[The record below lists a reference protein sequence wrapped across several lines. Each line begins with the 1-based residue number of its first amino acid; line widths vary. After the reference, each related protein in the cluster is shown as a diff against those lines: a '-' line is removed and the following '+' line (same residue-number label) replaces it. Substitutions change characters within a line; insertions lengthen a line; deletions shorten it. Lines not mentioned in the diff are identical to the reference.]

1 MPQNYIQLTYPYPYK
16 NISGTA
22 STTLSNTYGGIGAI
36 PAADGNG
43 VLYPVNTVAPA
54 YNSALTFSNTNVA
67 PVFTPILSGG
77 SNIVTA
83 PSLGS
88 VGYVLS
94 VAAGNTTAWVTVSSL
109 PAGNASTL
117 ENATWESP
125 GTIGST
131 TPTTGVFTQVT
142 ATSMSNSGY
151 YDVSGKTA
159 GQTDIFRFGNTSANN
174 NKGVIDWNYIGSGS
188 TSNSIGFG
196 FWGANNILK
205 LNAGGL
211 ITLTVPSGTT
221 NICDM
226 LIPTLAGSATRRFG
240 QATSTGDQMIETFNY
255 TSANSASNYY
265 SLAVGSNALQLSNST
280 STATTL
286 ASPLTST
293 GVLTG
298 TQLTSNVA
306 IGTAPL
312 VITSTT
318 LVPNLYV
325 ARSVL
330 SDTATT
336 NANLTGDIT
345 SSGNATTYN
354 NPLPI
359 AIGGTG
365 GTGGFASPTAI
376 GGSTPNTGAFTS
388 LTSTL
393 ASATAFTVAGNQ
405 SSDTV
410 PVATITNSNT
420 APKNMLSMLAA
431 NTTSGNQVY
440 MQIGQSLTAGNAAG
454 VIYEYHGSNN
464 AATYM
469 GLQFYGAG
477 GANLKLY
484 NSTSSA
490 TTLNTPFSA
499 TSYQSTATLGTA
511 LSSMFKAP
519 QVVLCLAGTSG
530 ALAIPSPVPLYA
542 KITMFGGGG
551 GGAGC
556 NGASSVGGS
565 NGGNTSIQ
573 FNSNFTSV
581 NGGTPGTSTVP
592 GTGGTI
598 GTTNV
603 GYGFQYSIGGDGS
616 YGTSTGV
623 FFQGGRGGNSFT
635 NPASQTGNTGLMPGA
650 GGKGGDSANL
660 IQSNSCGG
668 GGGGGITFFDTP
680 PIGYYD
686 YIVGSGG
693 AGGAGGTSTGGTGG
707 GGQIQIVYYWQ

>member
-54 YNSALTFSNTNVA
+54 YNSALTFGNTNIA

-117 ENATWESP
+117 ENATWEAP
-125 GTIGST
+125 GTIGSSTPNTGAFTALIST
-131 TPTTGVFTQVT
+131 TST
-142 ATSMSNSGY
+142 ASFNGPGAYTVNTNSNPQCSYAVVAPNMANGNAIY
-151 YDVSGKTA
+151 VSLGKA
-159 GQTDIFRFGNTSANN
+159 LSNN
-174 NKGVIDWNYIGSGS
+174 NAAAIS
-188 TSNSIGFG
+188 
-196 FWGANNILK
+196 
-205 LNAGGL
+205 
-211 ITLTVPSGTT
+211 
-221 NICDM
+221 
-226 LIPTLAGSATRRFG
+226 
-240 QATSTGDQMIETFNY
+240 Y
-255 TSANSASNYY
+255 TQQSS
-265 SLAVGSNALQLSNST
+265 VGSNSLSFGFYGAIGASFTMYNSIVASTLNTALT
-280 STATTL
+280 C
-286 ASPLTST
+286 T
-293 GVLTG
+293 GIVTG

-376 GGSTPNTGAFTS
+376 GGSTPASGAFTS

-440 MQIGQSLTAGNAAG
+440 MQIGQSLTSGNSAGL
-454 VIYEYHGSNN
+454 IYEHHGNNN

-530 ALAIPSPVPLYA
+530 ALAIPSPVPLYS

-668 GGGGGITFFDTP
+668 GGGAGITFFDTP

>member
-117 ENATWESP
+117 ENATWEAP
-125 GTIGST
+125 GTIGSITPNTGAFTALTSTVVGAQPFLIGT
-131 TPTTGVFTQVT
+131 T
-142 ATSMSNSGY
+142 
-151 YDVSGKTA
+151 
-159 GQTDIFRFGNTSANN
+159 
-174 NKGVIDWNYIGSGS
+174 
-188 TSNSIGFG
+188 
-196 FWGANNILK
+196 
-205 LNAGGL
+205 
-211 ITLTVPSGTT
+211 SGTSPGGVSLLAPNLGLGASLIIKHGT
-221 NICDM
+221 AQTLGNNAQMKFVNQGSNDPTSTFVM
-226 LIPTLAGSATRRFG
+226 LIGTNLLT
-240 QATSTGDQMIETFNY
+240 MY
-255 TSANSASNYY
+255 
-265 SLAVGSNALQLSNST
+265 NST
-280 STATTL
+280 STATTIT
-286 ASPLTST
+286 SPLTSS

-298 TQLTSNVA
+298 TQLTSNIA

-330 SDTATT
+330 SDTVTT

-359 AIGGTG
+359 AKGGTG

-376 GGSTPNTGAFTS
+376 GGGTPASGAFTS

-499 TSYQSTATLGTA
+499 TSYQSSATLGTA

-573 FNSNFTSV
+573 FNTNFTSV

-603 GYGFQYSIGGDGS
+603 GYGFQYSVGGDGS

-623 FFQGGRGGNSFT
+623 FFQGGCGGNSFT

-650 GGKGGDSANL
+650 GGKGGDSVNL

-668 GGGGGITFFDTP
+668 GGGAGITFFDTP

>member
-67 PVFTPILSGG
+67 PVFTPIMSGG

-125 GTIGST
+125 GTIGSITPNTGAFTALTSTVAGAQSFLIGT
-131 TPTTGVFTQVT
+131 TSGTSPGGMSLLAPNLGLGASLIIKLGT
-142 ATSMSNSGY
+142 AQTLGNNAQMKFLNQGSN
-151 YDVSGKTA
+151 DP
-159 GQTDIFRFGNTSANN
+159 TSAFVMQMGTN
-174 NKGVIDWNYIGSGS
+174 V
-188 TSNSIGFG
+188 
-196 FWGANNILK
+196 
-205 LNAGGL
+205 
-211 ITLTVPSGTT
+211 LT
-221 NICDM
+221 M
-226 LIPTLAGSATRRFG
+226 
-240 QATSTGDQMIETFNY
+240 Y
-255 TSANSASNYY
+255 
-265 SLAVGSNALQLSNST
+265 NST
-280 STATTL
+280 STATTIT
-286 ASPLTST
+286 SPLTSS

-298 TQLTSNVA
+298 TQLTSNIA

-376 GGSTPNTGAFTS
+376 GGGTPASGAFTS

-420 APKNMLSMLAA
+420 TPKNMLSMLAA

-440 MQIGQSLTAGNAAG
+440 MQIGQSLTAGNATG
-454 VIYEYHGSNN
+454 LVYEYHGNNN

-499 TSYQSTATLGTA
+499 TSYQSSATLGSA

-530 ALAIPSPVPLYA
+530 ALAIPSPVPLYS

-603 GYGFQYSIGGDGS
+603 GYGFQYSVGGDGS

-668 GGGGGITFFDTP
+668 GGGAGITFFDTP

-693 AGGAGGTSTGGTGG
+693 AGGAGGISTGGTGG

>member
-1 MPQNYIQLTYPYPYK
+1 MYVARAALADTVTTNANLTGD
-16 NISGTA
+16 ITSSGNA
-22 STTLSNTYGGIGAI
+22 TTYNNAIPIAKGGTGGTGGFSSPGAI
-36 PAADGNG
+36 GG
-43 VLYPVNTVAPA
+43 G
-54 YNSALTFSNTNVA
+54 
-67 PVFTPILSGG
+67 TP
-77 SNIVTA
+77 
-83 PSLGS
+83 
-88 VGYVLS
+88 
-94 VAAGNTTAWVTVSSL
+94 
-109 PAGNASTL
+109 
-117 ENATWESP
+117 
-125 GTIGST
+125 
-131 TPTTGVFTQVT
+131 
-142 ATSMSNSGY
+142 
-151 YDVSGKTA
+151 
-159 GQTDIFRFGNTSANN
+159 
-174 NKGVIDWNYIGSGS
+174 
-188 TSNSIGFG
+188 
-196 FWGANNILK
+196 
-205 LNAGGL
+205 
-211 ITLTVPSGTT
+211 
-221 NICDM
+221 
-226 LIPTLAGSATRRFG
+226 GSASFTTISATG
-240 QATSTGDQMIETFNY
+240 QITN
-255 TSANSASNYY
+255 
-265 SLAVGSNALQLSNST
+265 
-280 STATTL
+280 TL
-286 ASPLTST
+286 
-293 GVLTG
+293 
-298 TQLTSNVA
+298 A

-325 ARSVL
+325 ARAVL
-330 SDTATT
+330 ADTATT

-354 NPLPI
+354 NAVPI
-359 AIGGTG
+359 AKGGTG

-376 GGSTPNTGAFTS
+376 GGTAANTGAFTS

-440 MQIGQSLTAGNAAG
+440 MQIGQSLTTGNSAGL
-454 VIYEYHGSNN
+454 VYEYHGNNN
-464 AATYM
+464 AATFM

-499 TSYQSTATLGTA
+499 TSYQSTATLGSA

-530 ALAIPSPVPLYA
+530 ALAIPYPVPLYA

-551 GGAGC
+551 GGSGC

-573 FNSNFTSV
+573 FNSNVTSV
-581 NGGTPGTSTVP
+581 NGGNPATSTVP
-592 GTGGTI
+592 GTGGSI

-603 GYGFQYSIGGDGS
+603 GYGFQYSNGGDGS
-616 YGTSTGV
+616 YGSSTGV
-623 FFQGGRGGNSFT
+623 FFQGGGGGNSFT
-635 NPASQTGNTGLMPGA
+635 NPASQSGNTGLMPGV
-650 GGKGGDSANL
+650 GGGGGGTANL
-660 IQSNSCGG
+660 IQSNTSGG
-668 GGGGGITFFDTP
+668 GGGAGITFFDTP

-686 YIVGSGG
+686 YSVGSGG
-693 AGGAGGTSTGGTGG
+693 AGGAGGTSTGGAGG